1 MQISGDDFLKK
12 VQLKQEKN
20 ELEKKLNEIDETRIS
35 MSNINLSNNLNS
47 AYNSSLNSEASDI
60 DRLRNMQF
68 DNNSNHEFDNL
79 MLNQQV
85 SQEDNKKK
93 YLILGIVLV
102 VLFLL
107 TIIIIKL
114 LTGDSK
120 KDDPFTTNNQS
131 SSSMK
136 TLSENS
142 NNIEDRYQRILEDR
156 VKKDVAEPT
165 PMQAS
170 TTDSKLDSIKE
181 DTQVA
186 TNDIKADNE
195 NIISNETIDE
205 TIRKIEEKK
214 AAPKTP
220 KVTQEPKAETQSKKS
235 IRDLVEGTSNT
246 KASTSS
252 SASGY
257 FVQIGA
263 FSKTPSQSYLNSIS
277 KEGFEYKVIQEDV
290 KGTLYNK
297 VLIGPYSSKTA
308 AQRDMNSIKNR
319 LNIKSAFVVSY

>member
-47 AYNSSLNSEASDI
+47 AYNSGLNSEASDI
-60 DRLRNMQF
+60 DKLRNMQF
-68 DNNSNHEFDNL
+68 DNNANHEFDNL
-79 MLNQQV
+79 MLNQQI

-120 KDDPFTTNNQS
+120 KEDPFTTNNKS

-136 TLSENS
+136 SLSENS

-165 PMQAS
+165 PMQQS
-170 TTDSKLDSIKE
+170 TTENKLDSIKE
-181 DTQVA
+181 EVQTT
-186 TNDIKADNE
+186 TNEIKADNE
-195 NIISNETIDE
+195 NIISNETINE
-205 TIRKIEEKK
+205 TIKKIEEKK
-214 AAPKTP
+214 AAEKAPKITEEP
-220 KVTQEPKAETQSKKS
+220 KVAPQNKKS
-235 IRDLVEGTSNT
+235 IRDLVEGSSPSKTSTSNT
-246 KASTSS
+246 R
-252 SASGY
+252 GY

-263 FSKTPSQSYLNSIS
+263 FSKRPNESYLNSIS
-277 KEGFEYKVIQEDV
+277 KEGFEYKVIQENV

-297 VLIGPYSSKTA
+297 VLIGPYNSKAA
-308 AQRDMNSIKNR
+308 AQKDINSIKNR
-319 LNIKSAFVVSY
+319 LNIKSAFVVNH